1 MTKTTRRI
9 LLLSASLLTAS
20 LWATDTVSFPGST
33 PAAAPAAAAATPA
46 AGAPKQQKLIKV
58 CSINTAQG
66 FQEFQANVQVVQT
79 QRQLVIDANTAYEKE
94 TNAAKKKELKTKLD
108 ELLAKLNE
116 NNQTMIKTYGFSLER
131 SYTVAVEK
139 ADVYMLVS
147 DEEAAKFEKAQAEA
161 AAAAKK

>member
-1 MTKTTRRI
+1 MTKATLRV
-9 LLLSASLLTAS
+9 LLLSTSMLTAG
-20 LWATDTVSFPGST
+20 LWAADTVTFPGST
-33 PAAAPAAAAATPA
+33 STAAPAP
-46 AGAPKQQKLIKV
+46 APKQQKLLKV
-58 CSINTAQG
+58 CSLNTAQS

-79 QRQLVIDANTAYEKE
+79 QRQLAIEANTAYEKE
-94 TNAAKKKELKTKLD
+94 TNATKKKELKAKVD

-139 ADVYMLVS
+139 ADVYMLVT
-147 DEEAAKFEKAQAEA
+147 DEEAAKIEKNQ